1 MLPAEVRRPRT
12 GAVVLCLD
20 DLTRG
25 GSFIVIGDLFQGF
38 CLGDRRV
45 EPLRGRVSGP
55 AGQRHVPPKAME
67 VLLRLAAQP
76 GDVWTREDLLNEVW
90 GSGQGSQRALNH
102 AVSLLRYALDD
113 HADTPRYI
121 QTLPK
126 RGYRLLV
133 EPVVSA
139 PTQVEQPHDRAES
152 HRHGFVTELKQRG
165 VVETGVAYLVVGWL
179 IIQVADATF
188 EQLLLPV
195 WLGTF
200 VTVLIIAGFPI
211 ALLLAWFLD
220 IVGGRA
226 RVDPQTGRPVKN
238 FFSRTYVAVLGALL
252 LASAGVYVYDRSIGL
267 PAGDAAE
274 HIASALETP
283 APVEPNSIAILKFL
297 NIDGSEETEI
307 FSSGLAEDLMSRLAK
322 VPSLRV
328 SARGDAFS
336 LPQNASSA
344 DVRKRLR
351 VRYYLE
357 GSVRLTDRVLRVVIR
372 LIDSESGFRVLSRS
386 FSRDRTEFFKIQ
398 DEITNLTVANLRVV
412 LPPETQTLLNEAREN
427 PDLDAYLLYRRGVEA
442 LNRPMT
448 ASSIEE
454 ALDWLERS
462 LDVDPDFAAAHAGIC
477 RAYAQGFRET
487 SEPTYMERA
496 ETSCAAAISKDPNLD
511 VVHTALGSLYWET
524 GRDRDAE
531 RAYQRALD
539 IDADNVR
546 ALRGLA
552 DVYYRDGRLEEAE
565 AMHRRAI
572 GLQPGDWATYNT
584 FGWFLYQNGRY
595 AEAAD
600 QFRKVVAIDS
610 NNMQGYSNL
619 GAALMLSGNFAEAA
633 PAFQRAIQIEPRR
646 DIYTHLGLMYYY
658 LGENEDAIAAYQKAI
673 ELASNDHLA
682 WMSLGDA
689 LSFTKDRGATHA
701 AFIKAEELAEV
712 SLSVNPMEAGTM
724 MDLAW
729 IKAMLGKQ
737 DEARKAIARAR
748 EITPGDP
755 YVHLITALISVR
767 FGDSSTVY
775 DELEQAI
782 EAGYS
787 RELLAV
793 EPHLKSIWQDPRFQ
807 ALTGQQVAEND
818 PGR

>member
-1 MLPAEVRRPRT
+1 M
-12 GAVVLCLD
+12 
-20 DLTRG
+20 
-25 GSFIVIGDLFQGF
+25 IGDLFQGF

-45 EPLRGRVSGP
+45 EPLRGRVTGP
-55 AGQRHVPPKAME
+55 GGQRHVPPKAME

-76 GDVWTREDLLNEVW
+76 GDVWSREDLLDEVW

-113 HADTPRYI
+113 HPDTPRYI

-133 EPVVSA
+133 EPVLTA
-139 PTQVEQPHDRAES
+139 QEQADQPHGKAES
-152 HRHGFVTELKQRG
+152 HRHGFVSELKQRG
-165 VVETGVAYLVVGWL
+165 VVETGVAYLIVGWL
-179 IIQVADATF
+179 MIQVADATF
-188 EQLLLPV
+188 EQLMLPA

-211 ALLLAWFLD
+211 AVLLAWFLD

-226 RVDPQTGRPVKN
+226 TLDPQTGRPVKN

-252 LASAGVYVYDRSIGL
+252 LASAGVYVYDQSIGL
-267 PAGDAAE
+267 PAGDITE
-274 HIASALETP
+274 RITSSTIETP
-283 APVEPNSIAILKFL
+283 TPVEPNSIAVLKFL
-297 NIDGSEETEI
+297 NIDGSEETDI

-372 LIDSESGFRVLSRS
+372 LIDSENGFRVLSRS
-386 FSRDRTEFFKIQ
+386 FSRDRTEFFEIQ

-412 LPPETQTLLNEAREN
+412 LPSGPPLQLDEPREN
-427 PDLDAYLLYRRGVEA
+427 PNLDAYLLYRRGIEA

-448 ASSIEE
+448 VSSINE
-454 ALDWLERS
+454 ALDWFGRS
-462 LDVDPDFAAAHAGIC
+462 LEVDPDFAAAHAGIC
-477 RAYAQGFRET
+477 RTYGQGFKQT
-487 SEPTYMERA
+487 SDPTYMERA
-496 ETSCAAAISKDPNLD
+496 ESSCAVALHKDPNLE
-511 VVHTALGSLYWET
+511 VVHIALGSLYWGT
-524 GRDRDAE
+524 GRDSDAE
-531 RAYQRALD
+531 RAYKDALD
-539 IDADNVR
+539 IDPDSVE

-552 DVYYRDGRLEEAE
+552 DVYYRSGRLEEAE
-565 AMHRRAI
+565 AMHRQAI
-572 GLQPGDWATYNT
+572 GLQPGDWATYDA

-595 AEAAD
+595 VEAAD

-619 GAALMLSGNFAEAA
+619 GAALMLSGRFAEAA
-633 PAFQRAIQIEPRR
+633 PAFLRAIQIEPRR
-646 DIYTHLGLMYYY
+646 DTYTHLGLMYYH
-658 LGENEDAIAAYQKAI
+658 LGEIEDAIAAHRKAI
-673 ELASNDHLA
+673 ELAPNDHLVWA
-682 WMSLGDA
+682 NLGDA
-689 LSFTKDRGATHA
+689 LSFTKDRDAAQA
-701 AFIKAEELAEV
+701 AFSKAEELAEI

-729 IKAMLGKQ
+729 IKAMLGKE
-737 DEARKAIARAR
+737 DESRKAIARAR

-755 YVHLITALISVR
+755 YVHFYTALISVR
-767 FGDSSTVY
+767 FGDRSTVY

-787 RELLAV
+787 RELLAA
-793 EPHLKSIWQDPRFQ
+793 EPHLQTLQQDPRFQ
-807 ALTGQQVAEND
+807 ALTSQQVAEND